1 VTGLVLALAA
11 SVFTAAASV
20 AQRYAAAPAP
30 GETSFS
36 WRLVLFLIRRPIWFL
51 GILCM
56 ILGFVFQV
64 AALREADLSLVQ
76 PVIATELILVFA
88 FLAVRNRARVHR
100 RDWAAAAAMA
110 VGLGGFL
117 ALADPSGGTDLAP
130 HHLWIEAGLVI
141 FGAAAIVCGLAMVP
155 LGRGRRPSSSR
166 RAALL
171 AVSAGI
177 LWGLVAAVV
186 KELSG
191 HLSGGLYGVFTNW
204 SPYALLIVGAAAFF
218 LTSNA
223 FQAGSLAASQPGLTI
238 VDPLVASCLG
248 AVLFGERIRHQPWEV
263 AGEALALAVMV
274 IGVVLLTR
282 SPLVAGEASDGLE
295 NAAPR
300 RAAAAVGL
308 DEPRPAVTAPPP
320 DHADQT
326 DPSGPG
332 LSRSGS
338 PSGFGSGS
346 PSGASGPG
354 RPVRTGPAPP
364 GR

>member
-1 VTGLVLALAA
+1 MTGLVLALAA

-263 AGEALALAVMV
+263 AGEA
-274 IGVVLLTR
+274 
-282 SPLVAGEASDGLE
+282 SDGLE

>member
-263 AGEALALAVMV
+263 AGEA
-274 IGVVLLTR
+274 
-282 SPLVAGEASDGLE
+282 SDGLE